1 MRRVKIVIPILKK
14 CLVNNDR
21 FKRHILCLEL
31 KTVEKCDV
39 LERVHEVA
47 RDEIYSKKIWKDEH
61 RKLYIAPNVDA
72 SWETVKRI
80 CLYSRNTAFIQHK
93 HDKNSLQ
100 TETPQPADKKYF
112 RKARET
118 PGVNQDCTCA
128 LS

>member
-31 KTVEKCDV
+31 KTVEKYDV
-39 LERVHEVA
+39 LEVA
-47 RDEIYSKKIWKDEH
+47 RDEIYSKKRWKDEH
-61 RKLYIAPNVDA
+61 RKLYTAPNVDA

-93 HDKNSLQ
+93 HDKHSLQ
-100 TETPQPADKKYF
+100 TETPKPADKKYF

-118 PGVNQDCTCA
+118 PGVNQDRTCA